1 MKEVMDNFSKGAADY
16 VNFRPLSPDGIF
28 DFLYAHTHSFELA
41 WDCGTGNGQVATR
54 LAERFNTVY
63 GTDISKEQL
72 ALAVQKDNI
81 VYRVERAEQTSFPD
95 RSIDLVTVAQAIHWF
110 DLDNFYKEVKRV
122 AKPGA
127 LIAAWTYTTPGVTP
141 AVDKVISHLYFDI
154 TGPYWD
160 PQRLLVDAGYTTIPF
175 PFEELNVPEL
185 FIKQQWNIEQLLGY
199 LRTWS
204 GVQHCMKKEQHDP
217 VALIETDLQAAWG
230 PEPLLE
236 VHWPVRA
243 RVGRV

>member
-1 MKEVMDNFSKGAADY
+1 MKEVMDNFSKGAAEY
-16 VNFRPLSPDGIF
+16 VAFRPLSPEGIF
-28 DFLYAHTHSFELA
+28 DFLYAHTYSFGQA
-41 WDCGTGNGQVATR
+41 WDCGTGNGQVAAR
-54 LAERFNTVY
+54 LAERFSKVY

-81 VYRVERAEQTSFPD
+81 TYRVERAEQTSLSD

-110 DLDNFYKEVKRV
+110 DLNNFYKEVKRV

-141 AVDKVISHLYFDI
+141 AIDKVIAHLYEDI

-160 PQRLLVDAGYTTIPF
+160 PQRRLVDAGYATIPF
-175 PFEELNVPEL
+175 PFDELVVPEL
-185 FIKQQWNIEQLLGY
+185 NIKQQWNISQLLGY

-204 GVQHCMKKEQHDP
+204 GVQHYMKKEQHDP
-217 VALIETDLQAAWG
+217 VSLIEADLQKASG
-230 PEPLLE
+230 NEELLD
-236 VHWPVRA
+236 VYWPVRA